1 VFHSKATRKMY
12 PLEGMPPQ
20 QNKPATTKNVKT
32 KSPAMETV
40 EVEVE
45 LVFGPENPDSESDA
59 PSDSES
65 TNKPNVPQEATTRP
79 AAEAAKKPE
88 KPVAPAPPKGT
99 TRPAAEAVKK
109 PEKTVSPAPPKATTR
124 PAAEAAKK
132 PEKPVA
138 PAPPKATTPTAAKKK
153 PEESTSMREEA
164 YVPKGQGRQ
173 WKI

>member
-1 VFHSKATRKMY
+1 
-12 PLEGMPPQ
+12 
-20 QNKPATTKNVKT
+20 
-32 KSPAMETV
+32 MET
-40 EVEVE
+40 VEVE

-65 TNKPNVPQEATTRP
+65 TNKPNLPLEATTRP
-79 AAEAAKKPE
+79 AAEAAK

-99 TRPAAEAVKK
+99 TRPAAEAAKK
-109 PEKTVSPAPPKATTR
+109 PVSPAPPKATTR

-132 PEKPVA
+132 PVA
-138 PAPPKATTPTAAKKK
+138 PAPRKATTPTAAKKK

-173 WKI
+173 WKRRLQKEES